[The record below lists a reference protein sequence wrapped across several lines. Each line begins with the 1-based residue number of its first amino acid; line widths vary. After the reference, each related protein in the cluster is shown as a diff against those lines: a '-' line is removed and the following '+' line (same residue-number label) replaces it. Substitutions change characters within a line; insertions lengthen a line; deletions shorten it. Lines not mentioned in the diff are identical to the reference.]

1 VVAHYLGMH
10 LDVFQR
16 IVISPASITG
26 IQLGHS
32 RPFITVVNDTAHV
45 QELERQRK
53 KTEANGAEP
62 AN

>member
-1 VVAHYLGMH
+1 
-10 LDVFQR
+10 VFQR

-45 QELERQRK
+45 QQLEKERK
-53 KTEANGAEP
+53 KAEQNGKG
-62 AN
+62 